1 MHTVTFDLLRGRAC
15 TYRYCDAFETSAGT
29 WVRLGLGGYMK
40 IKEVK
45 FVQQRAEIAQEP
57 PWSARNFAFVVPTC
71 DMNSRREVQLGVA
84 DEIIARVHEKAA
96 GIEYGNGHGA

>member
-1 MHTVTFDLLRGRAC
+1 M
-15 TYRYCDAFETSAGT
+15 
-29 WVRLGLGGYMK
+29 GGYMK

-57 PWSARNFAFVVPTC
+57 PWSARNFAFC
-71 DMNSRREVQLGVA
+71 FSSSRSWSQLLFSREVQLGVA

-96 GIEYGNGHGA
+96 GIESGNGRGA